1 MDIMRDIM
9 NRMREIN
16 DNLDVDTIYNRIA
29 MLHAVGYNGRVVVT
43 KGNYIG
49 SRTAVVSGNC
59 YDVLRKLGEYP
70 TLAATHL
77 DPDGMEI
84 NDHYGLT
91 AAEFFATLYDGE
103 KQFI

>member
-1 MDIMRDIM
+1 MDTMKDIM

-16 DNLDVDTIYNRIA
+16 SNLDADSIYNRIA

-49 SRTAVVSGNC
+49 SRTVVVSGNC
-59 YDVLRKLGEYP
+59 HDVLRKLGERP
-70 TLAATHL
+70 TLAATHI
-77 DPDGMEI
+77 DPNGMDI
-84 NDHYGLT
+84 NDHYGLP

-103 KQFI
+103 K